1 MKQPLFCFPGLG
13 GTMPHKGKERKRIH
27 TIASTNHHSFCGR
40 HVGPRAA
47 NKRVDEG
54 AMRLWNYIVG
64 RVLHVDA

>member
-1 MKQPLFCFPGLG
+1 
-13 GTMPHKGKERKRIH
+13 MPHKGKERKRIH